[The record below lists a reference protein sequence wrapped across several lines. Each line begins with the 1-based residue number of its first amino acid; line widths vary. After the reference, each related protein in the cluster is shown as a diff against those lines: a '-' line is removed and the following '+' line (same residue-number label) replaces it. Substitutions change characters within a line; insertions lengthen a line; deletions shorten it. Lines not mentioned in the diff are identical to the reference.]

1 MIVPWRSPRILS
13 LNVLLVGWKFWVGLQ
28 VQSNNNWQH
37 LLAVFA
43 WWYVK
48 NTLLPNYFNQLFC
61 FLVAIWVRIQSFL
74 SLEKKEKKKTWPVY
88 YTDGLE
94 WSPALLRCILN
105 ITKLFVVK
113 FVDVWCLLF
122 SDLKW
127 FVWVGLESKKC
138 VAHFWKRSEW
148 SEAINAIYWLYST
161 HQSCVCECLL
171 VFVASFS
178 PICSG

>member
-1 MIVPWRSPRILS
+1 MKLDGQPSVTIIWIIVPWRSPRILS
-13 LNVLLVGWKFWVGLQ
+13 LNILLVGWKFWVGLQ

-74 SLEKKEKKKTWPVY
+74 SLEKKREKKTWPVY

-113 FVDVWCLLF
+113 FARLVPTFL
-122 SDLKW
+122 
-127 FVWVGLESKKC
+127 
-138 VAHFWKRSEW
+138 RSEVVCLGW
-148 SEAINAIYWLYST
+148 IRKQKVCGWFLETEWMI
-161 HQSCVCECLL
+161 QSN
-171 VFVASFS
+171 
-178 PICSG
+178 

>member
-74 SLEKKEKKKTWPVY
+74 SLEKKREKKN
-88 YTDGLE
+88 L
-94 WSPALLRCILN
+94 A
-105 ITKLFVVK
+105 
-113 FVDVWCLLF
+113 CLLYGRLGVESCTVALYF
-122 SDLKW
+122 KHNKVICGKVCWRLVPTFLQSAVVCLGWFRKLKVCGS
-127 FVWVGLESKKC
+127 FLEME
-138 VAHFWKRSEW
+138 WMIRS
-148 SEAINAIYWLYST
+148 N
-161 HQSCVCECLL
+161 
-171 VFVASFS
+171 
-178 PICSG
+178 